1 MVSLDPNQRGGRS
14 LHARDCRCTA
24 RGLRSDDIQD
34 YHLNLAVMDSLP
46 SFLMVNPEVASIYS
60 QVDQVYL
67 HNNSQAIL
75 THILKLNFVPAAQSK
90 ID

>member
-1 MVSLDPNQRGGRS
+1 
-14 LHARDCRCTA
+14 
-24 RGLRSDDIQD
+24 
-34 YHLNLAVMDSLP
+34 MDSLP